1 MRRNRG
7 RRFDDEPKLN
17 MKKVIATLVALLV
30 IIMVISSMILSLNK
44 KSKQQQ
50 TIPESTNYFSA
61 YADSK
66 WGVIN
71 SRGDK
76 LNNISY
82 DEMVII
88 PDST

>member
-17 MKKVIATLVALLV
+17 MKKVIATLVAFLV

-50 TIPESTNYFSA
+50 TIPESTNYF
-61 YADSK
+61 
-66 WGVIN
+66 
-71 SRGDK
+71 
-76 LNNISY
+76 
-82 DEMVII
+82 
-88 PDST
+88 